1 MFRIASLTAA
11 ALLAAGSAA
20 AATPL
25 EVRVAYGDLD
35 LSSRAGATAF
45 DARVRKA
52 ANRLCRNVRAIERS
66 ACRNSVQEEALSL
79 LPDPARTDYARSRVA
94 FEA

>member
-20 AATPL
+20 AAPL

-52 ANRLCRNVRAIERS
+52 ANRFCSNVRAMERS

-79 LPDPARTDYARSRVA
+79 LPDHARTDYARSRVA